1 MLDYGPIVGHDEELG
16 LLVTVNGAYLNL
28 WIERGD
34 TFENTDCRHVRGRR
48 AGRGVDRGCPGGGGI
63 VMALEPDPPYLGEI
77 GDETETWE
85 ERERQREEK
94 LERAFQA
101 QRERRPSE
109 RA

>member
-1 MLDYGPIVGHDEELG
+1 
-16 LLVTVNGAYLNL
+16 
-28 WIERGD
+28 
-34 TFENTDCRHVRGRR
+34 
-48 AGRGVDRGCPGGGGI
+48 
-63 VMALEPDPPYLGEI
+63 MALERDPPYLGEI

-85 ERERQREEK
+85 ERERRREEK